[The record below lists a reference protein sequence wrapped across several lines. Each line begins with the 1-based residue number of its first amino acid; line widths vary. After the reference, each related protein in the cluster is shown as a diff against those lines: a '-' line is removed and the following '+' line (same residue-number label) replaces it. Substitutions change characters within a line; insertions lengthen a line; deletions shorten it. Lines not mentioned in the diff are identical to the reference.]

1 MARLVVVSNRVPMPT
16 ERGPRAGGL
25 AVALADAL
33 RPGSLWFGWSG
44 KRAAHTSTQPA
55 LQEAAGISYATID
68 LGESDYRLFYAGYS
82 NGVLWPLL
90 HFRLGLVNYRTEEY
104 IGYRAVNRRF
114 AECLAPL
121 LRPDDLV
128 WVHDYHL
135 IPLGEELRA
144 LGVRN
149 RIGFFLHTPFV
160 PPEVIRALPHA
171 EDMLASFGA
180 YDVAGFHTRGH
191 RAAFISCMQE
201 VLGVAPDRRGRI
213 AWKGGLLRPIVDP
226 VGIDAAGFA
235 AMAANSAR
243 GAESRRMQTSLA
255 DKVLAIG
262 VDRLDYSKGLVHRFE
277 AFVRMLA
284 RYPEHRRR
292 VSLLQIAPRSRED
305 LGAYQTLRQE
315 LDRIVGDTNG
325 QFSEFDWTPLRYM
338 TRAVGRRTLAGFY
351 RIARLGVVTPLRD
364 GMNLVAKEFVAAQ
377 DPEDPGVLVLSRFAG
392 AADEL
397 TDALVVN
404 PFDADEIAE
413 AMHTALIMPA
423 EERRARYLALR
434 ARVWDTTAARY
445 CEVFLSQLSPP
456 ALGRTTVPMSGGAAA
471 TAMAG
476 LAARAP

>member
-44 KRAAHTSTQPA
+44 KRAAHTSIQPA

-191 RAAFISCMQE
+191 CAAFISCMQE

-235 AMAANSAR
+235 ATAASSVR
-243 GAESRRMQTSLA
+243 GAEIPA
-255 DKVLAIG
+255 DANQPG
-262 VDRLDYSKGLVHRFE
+262 RQGAGDRCRSAGLFE
-277 AFVRMLA
+277 
-284 RYPEHRRR
+284 
-292 VSLLQIAPRSRED
+292 
-305 LGAYQTLRQE
+305 G
-315 LDRIVGDTNG
+315 
-325 QFSEFDWTPLRYM
+325 
-338 TRAVGRRTLAGFY
+338 
-351 RIARLGVVTPLRD
+351 
-364 GMNLVAKEFVAAQ
+364 
-377 DPEDPGVLVLSRFAG
+377 AG
-392 AADEL
+392 AP
-397 TDALVVN
+397 VRGV
-404 PFDADEIAE
+404 
-413 AMHTALIMPA
+413 
-423 EERRARYLALR
+423 RAN
-434 ARVWDTTAARY
+434 
-445 CEVFLSQLSPP
+445 
-456 ALGRTTVPMSGGAAA
+456 
-471 TAMAG
+471 AG
-476 LAARAP
+476 PLP